1 MDPIDIE
8 TLESPELRDPVLVEG
23 LPGVGHVGKLAAE
36 HLLEEFESTLV
47 RRVYA
52 DEFPPQ
58 VDVDEDGVASLTC
71 ASFHAV
77 DLSSPTPTDVDEEE
91 KEEAEADEE
100 AAESADDESNPE
112 GGAVADGGE
121 AVEDAEGEEPDGD
134 ETDEEDVGTVPVDRD
149 LLVLTGNHQAQSN
162 AGHYEITEAFLDV
175 AEEFGVEEAYALG
188 GVPTGELI
196 EEHNVLG
203 AVSDASLTDSLE
215 DAGVEF
221 CADEPAGGI
230 VGVSGL
236 LLGLGGRR
244 DHDVACLMGETSG
257 YLVDPK
263 SAKAVLEVLEEQ
275 LEFRVDFAALEQ
287 RAEEM
292 EEVVGKIQQMQQES
306 GGGMP
311 SEEELRYIG

>member
-8 TLESPELRDPVLVEG
+8 TVADPELRDPVLVEG

-58 VDVDEDGVASLTC
+58 VDVDDDGVASLTH

-91 KEEAEADEE
+91 DDDDEADE
-100 AAESADDESNPE
+100 ADDENPE
-112 GGAVADGGE
+112 GDALADGGE
-121 AVEDAEGEEPDGD
+121 IDEDAGESEDD
-134 ETDEEDVGTVPVDRD
+134 EVDDPGTVPVERD
-149 LLVLTGNHQAQSN
+149 LLVLTGNHQAGSN
-162 AGHYEITEAFLDV
+162 KGHYQLTEAFLDV
-175 AEEFGVEEAYALG
+175 AEEFGVAEAYALG

-203 AVSDASLTDSLE
+203 AVSNADLSDSLA

-221 CADEPAGGI
+221 RGDEPAGGI

-244 DHDVACLMGETSG
+244 GLDVACLMGETSG

-263 SAKAVLEVLEEQ
+263 SAKAVLETLEQQ
-275 LEFRVDFAALEQ
+275 LEFRVDFAALEK

-292 EEVVGKIQQMQQES
+292 EEVVSKIQQMQEGG

-311 SEEELRYIG
+311 SDDDLRYIG

>member
-8 TLESPELRDPVLVEG
+8 TLEDPELREPVLVEG

-77 DLSSPTPTDVDEEE
+77 DLSSPTPTEIEEE
-91 KEEAEADEE
+91 EEEDGEADGD
-100 AAESADDESNPE
+100 ADPD
-112 GGAVADGGE
+112 GADSEDDALADGGE
-121 AVEDAEGEEPDGD
+121 TEEGDD
-134 ETDEEDVGTVPVDRD
+134 ETENAEDDEGPGTVTADRD
-149 LLVLTGNHQAQSN
+149 LLVLTGNHQAGSN
-162 AGHYEITEAFLDV
+162 KGHYQLTEAFLDV

-203 AVSDASLTDSLE
+203 AVSDADLIDSLA

-221 CADEPAGGI
+221 RGDEPAGGI

-244 DHDVACLMGETSG
+244 GFDVACLMGETSG

-263 SAKAVLEVLEEQ
+263 SAKAVLETLEAQ
-275 LEFRVDFAALEQ
+275 LDFRVDFAALEK

-292 EEVVGKIQQMQQES
+292 EEVVGKIQQMQEG
-306 GGGMP
+306 GGGMGGD
-311 SEEELRYIG
+311 EELRYIG

>member
-8 TLESPELRDPVLVEG
+8 TVADPDLREPVLVEG

-58 VDVDEDGVASLTC
+58 VDVDDDGVASLTH

-77 DLSSPTPTDVDEEE
+77 DLSSPTPTDVDEDDD
-91 KEEAEADEE
+91 EAEDGDEE
-100 AAESADDESNPE
+100 ADADDENPE
-112 GGAVADGGE
+112 GDALADGGAVDE
-121 AVEDAEGEEPDGD
+121 AEDGEEGENGD
-134 ETDEEDVGTVPVDRD
+134 EDDDPGTVPTDRD
-149 LLVLTGNHQAQSN
+149 LLVLTGNHQAGSN
-162 AGHYEITEAFLDV
+162 KGHYQLTEAFLDV
-175 AEEFGVEEAYALG
+175 AEGFGVEEAYALG

-203 AVSDASLTDSLE
+203 AVSEPALTDSLS

-221 CADEPAGGI
+221 RGDEPAGGI

-244 DHDVACLMGETSG
+244 DLDVACLMGETSG

-263 SAKAVLEVLEEQ
+263 SAQAVLETLEQQ
-275 LEFRVDFAALEQ
+275 LDFRVDFAALEK

-292 EEVVGKIQQMQQES
+292 EEVVSKIQQMQEGS
-306 GGGMP
+306 GAGP
-311 SEEELRYIG
+311 SDEELRYIG